1 MSLHTLLQ
9 DLRYASRMLVS
20 NPTFSVI
27 AVVVLAL
34 AIGANTAIFST
45 IDALVLH
52 PLNLPDLDSLV
63 EVSTIKPQQD
73 VGGGK
78 VARADFADWRKQQ
91 TAFEDIAASAWHS
104 TNLSAKGEPERVFG
118 FEVTPNFF
126 QVLRVDAAIGRTF
139 LTEEGQPGR
148 DQVVVLTHNLW
159 QRRFGADPSIVGS
172 TIQLDNRTFTVIGV
186 MPKDCAYPPPAALWI
201 PMALTNEAWNERRN
215 EILTVIG
222 RLKPGV
228 AVAQANAEMNTLAER
243 LSEQYP
249 QTNTGRS
256 AHVTL
261 LRDSISGEFT
271 PTFLWLLMAAV
282 GSVLAVAC
290 VNIANMQLARATS
303 RFKEFAIRAALG
315 ASRRRIIQQLL
326 TESVMLSIVGGL
338 LGLAVGYW
346 FVDFIRGS
354 VPPDQTQFVSGW
366 KQLGIQG
373 RVVGFNLAI
382 TFLSG
387 IIFGLVPAFHI
398 SRPDLNETLKDG
410 GRGSSKGSGQRRLR
424 SLLIVSEIALALVL
438 LIGSGLTIK
447 GFSRM
452 AEEQVKGFDPT
463 NVLTMRTSLTE
474 SKYASSEQIN
484 SFYQTALEQ
493 LNSTPGVISASV
505 SGYLPSSDNWDTE
518 EFRIEGR
525 PALQPGEVQTANFQ
539 AVSENYFQTMR
550 IPLTQGRA
558 FSSADGADAPRVA
571 IISERLARRY
581 WPNEQVL
588 GQRISFGDSNESEA
602 RWFTVVGV
610 VGDVRRFMFDSE
622 MKPTLYV
629 PYRQSPEH
637 TRYFALRTAGD
648 PTSIIAAARAQIAGI
663 DPELPLYDIKTQ
675 EKVIANQ
682 LAGVQLSAN
691 LMAMFGLMALL
702 LSAIGVYGVMSYS
715 VSQRTQE
722 IGIRLA
728 LGARPGD
735 VRRMVTGQA
744 LKLTAIGLAIG
755 LPIALALGRVM
766 ASVLFGVVSLDLT
779 VFAGFTLALTL
790 VAFLSAYLPARRASK
805 VDPMIALRY
814 E

>member
-1 MSLHTLLQ
+1 
-9 DLRYASRMLVS
+9 MLVG
-20 NPTFSVI
+20 NPTFSII
-27 AVVVLAL
+27 AVIVLAL

-52 PLNLPDLDSLV
+52 PLNLPDLDTLV

-73 VGGGK
+73 VGAGQ

-91 TAFEDIAASAWHS
+91 TAFEDMAASTWHS
-104 TNLSAKGEPERVFG
+104 ANLSGGGEPERVFG

-126 QVLRVDAAIGRTF
+126 QVLRADAAIGRTF
-139 LTEEGQPGR
+139 LAEEGHPGR

-159 QRRFGADPSIVGS
+159 QKRFGADPSIVGS

-186 MPKDCAYPPPAALWI
+186 MPKDCEYPLPVALWI
-201 PMALTNEAWNERRN
+201 PMALTNEEWNERRN
-215 EILTVIG
+215 ETLTVIG
-222 RLKPGV
+222 RLKPGI

-256 AHVTL
+256 VHVTL

-282 GSVLAVAC
+282 GFVLAVAC

-303 RFKEFAIRAALG
+303 RFKEFSIRAALG

-326 TESVMLSIVGGL
+326 TESLLLSIVGGL
-338 LGLAVGYW
+338 LGLAFSYW
-346 FVDFIRGS
+346 LVDFIRSS

-366 KQLGIQG
+366 KYMGIQG
-373 RVVGFNLAI
+373 RVLGFNLVI
-382 TFLSG
+382 TLASG
-387 IIFGLVPAFHI
+387 IVFGLVPAFHI
-398 SRPDLNETLKDG
+398 SRPDLNEALKDG

-424 SLLIVSEIALALVL
+424 SLLVVSEIALALVL

-447 GFSRM
+447 GFSRI

-474 SKYASSEQIN
+474 LKYATNSQIN
-484 SFYQTALEQ
+484 TFYQTALER
-493 LNSTPGVISASV
+493 LNSMPGITSASI
-505 SGYLPSSDNWDTE
+505 SGNLPASDNWNAR
-518 EFRIEGR
+518 EFLIEGR
-525 PALQPGEVQTANFQ
+525 PALLPGEVQTANFQ
-539 AVSENYFQTMR
+539 TISEDYFQTMR
-550 IPLTQGRA
+550 IPLTEGRA

-581 WPNEQVL
+581 WPNEEAL
-588 GQRISFGDSNESEA
+588 GQRISFGDESDPQ
-602 RWFTVVGV
+602 WFTVVGV
-610 VGDVRRFMFDSE
+610 VGDVRRFLFDIE

-629 PYRQSPEH
+629 PYRQSPGH

-648 PTSIIAAARAQIAGI
+648 PASMIAAARAQIAGV
-663 DPELPLYDIKTQ
+663 DPDLPLYEVRSQ
-675 EKVIANQ
+675 EKVIADQ
-682 LAGVQLSAN
+682 LAGIQLPAN
-691 LMAMFGLMALL
+691 LMAMFGLMAML

-715 VSQRTQE
+715 VSQRTHE
-722 IGIRLA
+722 IGIRMA

-735 VRRMVTGQA
+735 VRRMVIWQA
-744 LKLTAIGLAIG
+744 LKLTGIGLAIG

-766 ASVLFGVVSLDLT
+766 ASVLFGVVSLDFT
-779 VFAGFTLALTL
+779 IFAGFALTL
-790 VAFLSAYLPARRASK
+790 TFVAFLSAYLPARRASR